1 MKIAVIGYHD
11 SVKKIMETL
20 PEEYLNIEF
29 QAYEIRQLGDAV
41 KIVKDLKDNVD
52 GIFASGIGVYS
63 EIKVNHLKELPM
75 VYATRGSGC
84 LLKALWE
91 IRDDYG
97 DLSKVRLG
105 LDVVT
110 HEALD
115 ETLKEFGIEIKG
127 YELQEHY
134 DHRKEE
140 EFLDEHIKNLK
151 EQKVDCILTAY
162 GYVYEY
168 FKKLKVPV
176 YRLQASKSEILDQMN
191 ILLRDIKIK
200 STERNRIGIK
210 ILKIE
215 RKTKNSE
222 TFYDQGLFKM
232 KLNQMFLEYSK
243 KIHGN
248 YQEIGNNEYMFFT
261 TQRIIESREEE
272 ESFMKIVTETMIPG
286 NELGIG
292 IGYGENIQV
301 AERNARKALGIS
313 LAGGKGEAYLFSDN
327 KIRGPLYKKNR
338 IDYSIK
344 IDEDLIEEAKQMG
357 ISPKYLNKIQAIQK
371 GMGKREFT
379 SKELAESL
387 NISERSVNRVI
398 KPIIENGFAVI
409 VETEVSTKVGRPRR
423 VIKFKF

>member
-11 SVKKIMETL
+11 SVKKIVETL
-20 PEEYLNIEF
+20 SDQYSNVEF
-29 QAYEIRQLGDAV
+29 QAYDIKQLGDAV
-41 KIVKDLKDNVD
+41 RIAKELKENID
-52 GIFASGIGVYS
+52 GIYASGIGIYS
-63 EIKVNHLKELPM
+63 EIKTNCKTEIPM
-75 VYATRGSGC
+75 VYATRGSAC

-91 IRDDYG
+91 IRNDYE
-97 DLSKVRLG
+97 DISKISLG
-105 LDVVT
+105 LDIVT
-110 HEALD
+110 HEDLE
-115 ETLKEFGIEIKG
+115 ETLKEFGIGIKG

-140 EFLDEHIKNLK
+140 EFLDEHIQNLQNK
-151 EQKVDCILTAY
+151 KVDCILTAY

-176 YRLQASKSEILDQMN
+176 YRLQATKGEMLEQMN
-191 ILLRDIKIK
+191 ILEKDIQIK
-200 STERNRIGIK
+200 NNERNRMGIK

-215 RKTKNSE
+215 RKIKNSE

-261 TQRIIESREEE
+261 TQRIIESKEEE
-272 ESFMKIVTETMIPG
+272 ESFMKIVSETMIPG

-292 IGYGENIQV
+292 IGYGEDIQE
-301 AERNARKALGIS
+301 AERNARKALNIS
-313 LAGGKGEAYLFSDN
+313 LSGGKGEAYLFSDN

-371 GMGKREFT
+371 SMGKRDFT

-398 KPIIENGFAVI
+398 KPIIENGFAIVI
-409 VETEVSTKVGRPRR
+409 ETEVSSKVGRPRR